1 MSELIEKLR
10 AHGEHAVSYSFHKS
24 RELSRDAA
32 YEIVRLQA
40 RVERLEGAVQHNLDC
55 VHAREARVEALEGV
69 RQAAQVFLDAHDTGD
84 DATTELELLD
94 QSLADSEQEDK

>member
-55 VHAREARVEALEGV
+55 VHAREARVEALE
-69 RQAAQVFLDAHDTGD
+69 AAIADAMHCLNEHDPEVAAICRA
-84 DATTELELLD
+84 AT
-94 QSLADSEQEDK
+94 EQEGK